1 MSGEGT
7 FTGGPVGGPEMGQ
20 MPMGRALMG
29 RGGAKL
35 AREAS
40 APSYCERLYQRRVEM
55 QGELDK
61 VNEAIKALEDNPEVE
76 KVIHAITKVQG
87 LY

>member
-1 MSGEGT
+1 MSEGPFGGGGEDVGT
-7 FTGGPVGGPEMGQ
+7 
-20 MPMGRALMG
+20 PMTRALMG
-29 RGGAKL
+29 RGGAQI
-35 AREAS
+35 AREVS

-61 VNEAIKALEDNPEVE
+61 VEAAIKALEDNPEIE
-76 KVIHAITKVQG
+76 KVIHAITRVQG